1 MIVFQTN
8 AANQGQNQS
17 GNQTQEDCCR
27 CPVLAT
33 CVVAALIISLVQYIL
48 TAIFYPIWILDWS
61 TSILQTV
68 VFCLDFIAIVISGD
82 TYTYASIHQFCSFW
96 TVVLIFQIVNV
107 VSYIWIFWILDAVTL
122 VLTWVKFALF
132 VVIFILSIILYRKRQ
147 RNNNTIRYSNF
158 EPANESPPES
168 PTLVATNIN
177 DRGQVAI
184 VGRRPQ
190 NQDSL
195 AQLSVISENVYN
207 DSPPRYEDLDQPP
220 TYEESLQLQQQE

>member
-17 GNQTQEDCCR
+17 GNQTQEDFCR

-48 TAIFYPIWILDWS
+48 TAIFYPFGYYWIAL
-61 TSILQTV
+61 LHTV

-96 TVVLIFQIVNV
+96 TIVLIFQIVHV
-107 VSYIWIFWILDAVTL
+107 VSYIWIFWIPDAVTL

-132 VVIFILSIILYRKRQ
+132 VVILILSIILYRKRQ
-147 RNNNTIRYSNF
+147 RNNDTIRYSNV
-158 EPANESPPES
+158 EPAN
-168 PTLVATNIN
+168 VATNIN

-190 NQDSL
+190 NQDYL

-207 DSPPRYEDLDQPP
+207 DSPPRYEDLDHPP

>member
-17 GNQTQEDCCR
+17 GNQTQEDFCR

-48 TAIFYPIWILDWS
+48 TAIFYPFGYYWIAL
-61 TSILQTV
+61 LHTV

-82 TYTYASIHQFCSFW
+82 TYTYASIHQFCWFW
-96 TVVLIFQIVNV
+96 TIVLIFQIVHV
-107 VSYIWIFWILDAVTL
+107 VSYIWIFWNPDAVTL

-132 VVIFILSIILYRKRQ
+132 VVILILSIILYRKRQ
-147 RNNNTIRYSNF
+147 RNNNNIRYSNF
-158 EPANESPPES
+158 EPVSFDSEVY
-168 PTLVATNIN
+168 VATNIN
-177 DRGQVAI
+177 NRGQVAI

-190 NQDSL
+190 NQDYL